1 MDKQLALILIS
12 DILLVENPTQA
23 EALKIEQIFS
33 IDNKNYYFAKQ
44 THPIYWKENNVYE
57 IILFHKEN
65 VSLFG
70 LFP

>member
-44 THPIYWKENNVYE
+44 TNPIYWKENNVYE